1 MAKDQSMMPFLSAYW
16 PQILVGLFVY
26 VLTYLIFDRSKARK
40 ISTVEPYRV
49 EPKKRQEN
57 CDNDDD
63 EAGDSEEVKF
73 FTALFYQL

>member
-26 VLTYLIFDRSKARK
+26 VLTYLFFDRSKARK
-40 ISTVEPYRV
+40 ISTVDSLRP

-57 CDNDDD
+57 CDNDGD
-63 EAGDSEEVKF
+63 ESVDSEEV
-73 FTALFYQL
+73 QLI